1 MKGRA
6 VKDGPPLETRGTM
19 DTRIG
24 PALPDVVTVPS
35 EPRPTPRKATFSE
48 VLATGATSVV
58 QSAEAAMTALPG
70 LPLMAL
76 AVRGGSVQGAPLGPG
91 LPTPGLGSPSG
102 LPGAPGLPGGLGGVP
117 PGLPAGLG
125 GAPGTGLAAEGPG
138 GLATGGSFGAALAAG
153 LPGALM
159 GDGGIQASLM
169 QSQQMNLYYLQVQ
182 QEVDAEN
189 RTFTTLSNVLKAE
202 NDTVKNAIGNIH

>member
-1 MKGRA
+1 
-6 VKDGPPLETRGTM
+6 M

-24 PALPDVVTVPS
+24 PPLPDVVTVPS

-76 AVRGGSVQGAPLGPG
+76 AVRGGSVQGSSLGPG
-91 LPTPGLGSPSG
+91 LPTSGLGS
-102 LPGAPGLPGGLGGVP
+102 LPGLPGGLGGIP
-117 PGLPAGLG
+117 SALPAGLG
-125 GAPGTGLAAEGPG
+125 GVPSGLATSGIGVAAEGPG
-138 GLATGGSFGAALAAG
+138 GLATGGSLGAALAAG
-153 LPGALM
+153 LPSALM

>member
-1 MKGRA
+1 M
-6 VKDGPPLETRGTM
+6 
-19 DTRIG
+19 
-24 PALPDVVTVPS
+24 PS
-35 EPRPTPRKATFSE
+35 
-48 VLATGATSVV
+48 
-58 QSAEAAMTALPG
+58 
-70 LPLMAL
+70 
-76 AVRGGSVQGAPLGPG
+76 
-91 LPTPGLGSPSG
+91 
-102 LPGAPGLPGGLGGVP
+102 
-117 PGLPAGLG
+117 GLPAGLG
-125 GAPGTGLAAEGPG
+125 GVPSGLASGTGLTAEGPG
-138 GLATGGSFGAALAAG
+138 GLATGGSVGAALAAG

>member
-1 MKGRA
+1 
-6 VKDGPPLETRGTM
+6 M
-19 DTRIG
+19 DNRIG

-35 EPRPTPRKATFSE
+35 EPRPTPSRTKFSD
-48 VLATGATSVV
+48 VLATGATSIV
-58 QSAEAAMTALPG
+58 QGAEAAMTALPG
-70 LPLMAL
+70 VPLMAL
-76 AVRGGSVQGAPLGPG
+76 AVRGGSVPNPPFPNPPLGPG
-91 LPTPGLGSPSG
+91 SPTPGLGLTPTVG
-102 LPGAPGLPGGLGGVP
+102 
-117 PGLPAGLG
+117 AGLG
-125 GAPGTGLAAEGPG
+125 GMGGIGGGLAAEGPG
-138 GLATGGSFGAALAAG
+138 GMASNGASLGTALAAG

-159 GDGGIQASLM
+159 GDGGIQASLV

>member
-1 MKGRA
+1 
-6 VKDGPPLETRGTM
+6 M
-19 DTRIG
+19 DNRIG
-24 PALPDVVTVPS
+24 STLPDVVTVPT
-35 EPRPTPRKATFSE
+35 EPRPTPSKPRFSE
-48 VLATGATSVV
+48 VLAAGATSVV
-58 QSAEAAMTALPG
+58 QGAEAAMTALPG

-76 AVRGGSVQGAPLGPG
+76 AVRGGGTPVPGLGPG
-91 LPTPGLGSPSG
+91 FGAPPM
-102 LPGAPGLPGGLGGVP
+102 LPGSLPGLPPSPAGVP
-117 PGLPAGLG
+117 SLAGG
-125 GAPGTGLAAEGPG
+125 PGLAAEGPG
-138 GLATGGSFGAALAAG
+138 GLASGGATLGSTLAAG

-159 GDGGIQASLM
+159 GDGGLQATLM

>member
-1 MKGRA
+1 
-6 VKDGPPLETRGTM
+6 M
-19 DTRIG
+19 DNRIG
-24 PALPDVVTVPS
+24 PTLPDVVTVPS
-35 EPRPTPRKATFSE
+35 EPRPTPSKAKFSD
-48 VLATGATSVV
+48 VLAAGATSVV
-58 QSAEAAMTALPG
+58 QGAEAAMTALPG

-76 AVRGGSVQGAPLGPG
+76 AVRGGSTPAPTLGPG
-91 LPTPGLGSPSG
+91 LPAAGPGLTPTLG
-102 LPGAPGLPGGLGGVP
+102 LGASPGLPGMPGSSPVLGM
-117 PGLPAGLG
+117 PGA
-125 GAPGTGLAAEGPG
+125 GLAAEGPG
-138 GLATGGSFGAALAAG
+138 ALASGGSSLGATLAAG

-159 GDGGIQASLM
+159 GDGGIQATLM

>member
-1 MKGRA
+1 
-6 VKDGPPLETRGTM
+6 M

-24 PALPDVVTVPS
+24 PPLPDVVTVPS

-58 QSAEAAMTALPG
+58 QGAEAAMTALPG

-76 AVRGGSVQGAPLGPG
+76 AVRGGSVQSSPLAPG
-91 LPTPGLGSPSG
+91 LPTSGLGSPSG
-102 LPGAPGLPGGLGGVP
+102 LPGSLGGMP
-117 PGLPAGLG
+117 SGLPAGLG
-125 GAPGTGLAAEGPG
+125 GVPSGLASGTGLTAEGPG
-138 GLATGGSFGAALAAG
+138 GLATGGSVGAALAAG

>member
-1 MKGRA
+1 
-6 VKDGPPLETRGTM
+6 M

-24 PALPDVVTVPS
+24 PPLPDVVTVPS

-58 QSAEAAMTALPG
+58 QGAEAAMTALPG

-76 AVRGGSVQGAPLGPG
+76 AVRGGSVQSSPLGPG
-91 LPTPGLGSPSG
+91 LPTSGLGSPSG
-102 LPGAPGLPGGLGGVP
+102 LPGGLGGIP

-125 GAPGTGLAAEGPG
+125 GIPPGLPAGLGGVPSGLASGTGLAAEGPG
-138 GLATGGSFGAALAAG
+138 GLATGGSVGAALAAG

-169 QSQQMNLYYLQVQ
+169 KSQQMNLYYLQVQ

>member
-1 MKGRA
+1 
-6 VKDGPPLETRGTM
+6 M

-24 PALPDVVTVPS
+24 PPLPDVVTVPS

-58 QSAEAAMTALPG
+58 QGAEAAMTALPG

-76 AVRGGSVQGAPLGPG
+76 AVRGGSVQSSPLGPG
-91 LPTPGLGSPSG
+91 LPTSGLGSPSG
-102 LPGAPGLPGGLGGVP
+102 LPGGGLGGIP

-125 GAPGTGLAAEGPG
+125 GIPPGLPAGLGGVPSGLASGTGLAAEGPG
-138 GLATGGSFGAALAAG
+138 GLATGGSVGAALAAG